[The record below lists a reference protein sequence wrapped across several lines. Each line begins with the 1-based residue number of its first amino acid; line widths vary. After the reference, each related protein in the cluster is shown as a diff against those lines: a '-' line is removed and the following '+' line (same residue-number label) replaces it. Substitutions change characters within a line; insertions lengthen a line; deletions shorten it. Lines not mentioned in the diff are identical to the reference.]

1 MRLIFPLLCLSII
14 STPLLASGDPV
25 LGQQKAPSCVF
36 CHGSN
41 GKATQPSYPNLNN
54 QNELYLYNAM
64 KAYQNGEKTGPMA
77 EMMKAQLQ
85 RLNDQDL
92 RDVAAFYAS
101 QP

>member
-1 MRLIFPLLCLSII
+1 
-14 STPLLASGDPV
+14 PV

-36 CHGSN
+36 CHGSD
-41 GKATQPSYPNLNN
+41 GIATQPSYPNLNGLS
-54 QNELYLYNAM
+54 EEYLFKSM
-64 KAYQNGEKTGPMA
+64 KAYQNGERTGPMA

-101 QP
+101 KP

>member
-1 MRLIFPLLCLSII
+1 MRHYFSLLCLFLS
-14 STPLLASGDPV
+14 STNAFAGGDPV

-36 CHGSN
+36 CHGSD
-41 GKATQPSYPNLNN
+41 GIATQPSYPNLNGLS
-54 QNELYLYNAM
+54 EEYLFKSM
-64 KAYQNGEKTGPMA
+64 KAYQNGERTGPMA

-101 QP
+101 KP

>member
-1 MRLIFPLLCLSII
+1 MRHYFSLLCLSLL
-14 STPLLASGDPV
+14 STKAFASGDPV

-36 CHGSN
+36 CHGSD
-41 GKATQPSYPNLNN
+41 GIATQPSYPNLNGLSA
-54 QNELYLYNAM
+54 EYLFKSM
-64 KAYQNGEKTGPMA
+64 KAYQNGERTGPMA

-101 QP
+101 KP